1 MQQKFGRRSDETNDY
16 WNGTACDERET
27 IWPYW
32 VVGTLT
38 VTIIAIVATLAVGRW
53 GV

>member
-1 MQQKFGRRSDETNDY
+1 MQKSFGRRRDEINDS
-16 WNGTACDERET
+16 WNGSTCDARER

-32 VVGTLT
+32 VVGALT

>member
-1 MQQKFGRRSDETNDY
+1 MQQKFGRRRDETNDY
-16 WNGTACDERET
+16 WNGSTCEERDA

-32 VVGTLT
+32 VVGTIV

-53 GV
+53 SV